1 MQTVGIWENIS
12 LPLIMGYW
20 SSVRSRFLARFFHRE
35 EVEVHK
41 LAKKEWGQYSVI
53 LTEQNWSIK
62 YLLYGFLAGYSE
74 SPEHLA
80 CSCSQSQRAIWVILP
95 AHRAC
100 HIITATYKVPSP
112 IYRPIFHQRIHP
124 VIRSPPPSTAKKI
137 YKPSSSF
144 PCSDSFYYNVLKLSY
159 Q

>member
-1 MQTVGIWENIS
+1 MWGQDGWI
-12 LPLIMGYW
+12 
-20 SSVRSRFLARFFHRE
+20 LARFFHRE

-41 LAKKEWGQYSVI
+41 LAKKERGQYSVI

-95 AHRAC
+95 VHRAC

-124 VIRSPPPSTAKKI
+124 VIRSTPPSTAKKI

-144 PCSDSFYYNVLKLSY
+144 LCSEFILLQCFKAKLPVNLKYLGITEICLL
-159 Q
+159 